1 MAEGFTIPLVVVR
14 VMMGG
19 AVLVLIVAA
28 GFTSVVEVA
37 VVVVY
42 LKGSVLGYWFIGVGR
57 VR

>member
-1 MAEGFTIPLVVVR
+1 MAEGFVVR

-19 AVLVLIVAA
+19 ALVVEVLVLIV
-28 GFTSVVEVA
+28 GFTSVVV

-42 LKGSVLGYWFIGVGR
+42 SKGSVLGYWFIGVGR